1 MEYEYTKL
9 ESLRDAMEKR
19 QKDKAGKLLEEM
31 MLSSPAPRVGSG
43 KVTGAAKAEEA
54 VDDKQRTSASPSDV
68 GDYYSFLPRQRLRR
82 VRQVGP
88 RGEGSRLPLREG
100 GLRNRLLDAHEEVTT
115 IN

>member
-43 KVTGAAKAEEA
+43 KVTGAAKSGEA
-54 VDDKQRTSASPSDV
+54 VADKQRTSASPSDV
-68 GDYYSFLPRQRLRR
+68 GDYYSFLRAKDFDAC
-82 VRQVGP
+82 VK
-88 RGEGSRLPLREG
+88 SA
-100 GLRNRLLDAHEEVTT
+100 LDGKDPVSHFAKEVFG
-115 IN
+115 IDC